1 MKSMSKFACSSIA
14 LGAIVMTLTA
24 CEPYPHRYG
33 PGPGPDM
40 YGPPS
45 DAEYYD
51 GAPGPDYQSSYYED
65 PCDSDSS
72 YCSYGYYEGPVW
84 LAGTWFGGPHRWRNG
99 DHGREYYV
107 HGGWHNDA
115 RPAKG
120 GNWHGPGHYEH
131 SHP

>member
-1 MKSMSKFACSSIA
+1 MISISKFTCNAIA
-14 LGAIVMTLTA
+14 FGTVVVALTA
-24 CEPYPHRYG
+24 CEPYPHHYG

-40 YGPPS
+40 YGPPG

-51 GAPGPDYQSSYYED
+51 GMPGPDYQSTYYED
-65 PCDSDSS
+65 PCETDNS

-84 LAGTWFGGPHRWRNG
+84 FGGIWLGGPHRWRNG

-107 HGGWHNDA
+107 HGGWQNDGRA
-115 RPAKG
+115 AKG

-131 SHP
+131 SQR